1 MPTTGERDRQT
12 RAAFG
17 RGYCR
22 SVKEAL
28 VATGAARADE
38 FGSAGRAVDL
48 RHSLGDAAEQTSDK
62 DAERA
67 KMFELRRKH
76 IGYNDMATK
85 WSASTKVKT

>member
-1 MPTTGERDRQT
+1 MH
-12 RAAFG
+12 
-17 RGYCR
+17 R
-22 SVKEAL
+22 SAVRRKLACGEAL
-28 VATGAARADE
+28 HVPPNHIISSRLSPSRLA
-38 FGSAGRAVDL
+38 RAVDL